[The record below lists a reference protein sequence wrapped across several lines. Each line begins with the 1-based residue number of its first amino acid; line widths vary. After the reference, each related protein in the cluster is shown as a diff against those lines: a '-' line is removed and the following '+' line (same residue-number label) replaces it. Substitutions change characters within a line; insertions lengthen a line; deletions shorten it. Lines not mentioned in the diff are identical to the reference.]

1 MNETKKNNCKLK
13 YNMRNNLFYSV
24 LMLCSAC
31 IFAGCNDGDKEEEK
45 VPVPAVIQGKVYSF
59 DVNAEAERWKR

>member
-24 LMLCSAC
+24 LSYAPLVFLRDVMMEIKKKKRFRFLLLYR
-31 IFAGCNDGDKEEEK
+31 EK
-45 VPVPAVIQGKVYSF
+45 YTALM
-59 DVNAEAERWKR
+59 